1 MKPVGSLTRL
11 LREKEDEE
19 RFHLMSRPQY
29 WCTKTLQRLLCW
41 TPKPIRGIGPLCY
54 VITFCC
60 SDKFAKLLTTWMKM
74 LYSQLEKS
82 SDYREFELSRG
93 SKPKN
98 ENKQISKW
106 DGEGQFNYLKLRFGF
121 ILIYYVLFC
130 FSFILNRRKLTL
142 PNKSGPEL

>member
-1 MKPVGSLTRL
+1 
-11 LREKEDEE
+11 
-19 RFHLMSRPQY
+19 
-29 WCTKTLQRLLCW
+29 
-41 TPKPIRGIGPLCY
+41 
-54 VITFCC
+54 
-60 SDKFAKLLTTWMKM
+60 MKM

-121 ILIYYVLFC
+121 ILIYYVSFC
-130 FSFILNRRKLTL
+130 FILNRRKLTL
-142 PNKSGPEL
+142 PNESGPEL

>member
-1 MKPVGSLTRL
+1 
-11 LREKEDEE
+11 
-19 RFHLMSRPQY
+19 
-29 WCTKTLQRLLCW
+29 
-41 TPKPIRGIGPLCY
+41 
-54 VITFCC
+54 
-60 SDKFAKLLTTWMKM
+60 MKM

-142 PNKSGPEL
+142 PNESGSEL

>member
-1 MKPVGSLTRL
+1 
-11 LREKEDEE
+11 
-19 RFHLMSRPQY
+19 
-29 WCTKTLQRLLCW
+29 
-41 TPKPIRGIGPLCY
+41 
-54 VITFCC
+54 
-60 SDKFAKLLTTWMKM
+60 MKM

-82 SDYREFELSRG
+82 SGYREFESSRG

-130 FSFILNRRKLTL
+130 FSSILSRRMLTL
-142 PNKSGPEL
+142 PNKRGSEL

>member
-1 MKPVGSLTRL
+1 MNPFGSLTRL

-19 RFHLMSRPQY
+19 WFHLMSRPQY

-54 VITFCC
+54 VKTFCR

-130 FSFILNRRKLTL
+130 FSSILSRRMLTL
-142 PNKSGPEL
+142 PNKRGSEL